1 MGNRGTFY
9 KKRMGDRGLALQ
21 KRTGNRGVN
30 FNEDTGIQRGVIFS
44 IEREI
49 DNIFIRHGRKIEML
63 LKKNEVVYNKE

>member
-30 FNEDTGIQRGVIFS
+30 FNEDTGIQRRYIQLN
-44 IEREI
+44 EREI
-49 DNIFIRHGRKIEML
+49 ETIDSLDTGGK
-63 LKKNEVVYNKE
+63 

>member
-30 FNEDTGIQRGVIFS
+30 FNEDTGIQRRYIQLNEQE
-44 IEREI
+44 IETI
-49 DNIFIRHGRKIEML
+49 DSLDTGGK
-63 LKKNEVVYNKE
+63 